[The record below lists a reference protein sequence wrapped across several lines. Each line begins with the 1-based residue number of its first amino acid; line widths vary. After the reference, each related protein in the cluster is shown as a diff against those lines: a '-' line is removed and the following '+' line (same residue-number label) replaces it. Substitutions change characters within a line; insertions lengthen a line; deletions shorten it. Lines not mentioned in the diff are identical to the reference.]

1 MKNIKKV
8 SLGFLILFLFIT
20 AVLIFSVEAQNYFT
34 GQVTQ
39 VKVYSDGLAHITQTL
54 IIDELKTD
62 VTVSLISA
70 SVENLI
76 VLDANKLAV
85 DYELADSILKVFSL
99 GATQITIEYDTTSLT
114 NKQAEVWTLILNNP
128 YNLTVSLPRNSTI
141 VYLNQ
146 VPTVIDTSTNQ
157 LSLVLP
163 SNHWEIS
170 YTIPLQQDDDSQS
183 TDYSTITLP
192 LQYVII
198 IIAIVIVI
206 VAVALFIITK
216 KRKINP
222 KKTINRNPHL
232 SKEDKAVIEFLAEK
246 DGKAF
251 EAEIRQ
257 RFPEMP
263 RTSLWRLIKR
273 LEKSEIIEVE
283 RIGLENQVKLKK

>member
-8 SLGFLILFLFIT
+8 SSGFLLLFLIII
-20 AVLIFSVEAQNYFT
+20 AVLIFSVEAQNDFT
-34 GQVTQ
+34 SQVTQ
-39 VKVYSDGLAHITQTL
+39 VKVYNDGLAHITQTL
-54 IIDELKTD
+54 TIDELKPD
-62 VTVSLISA
+62 VTVSLISG

-76 VLDANKLAV
+76 VLDTNKLAV
-85 DYELADSILKVFSL
+85 DYELSGSALKVFSL
-99 GATQITIEYDTTSLT
+99 GATHITIEYDTTSIT

-128 YNLTVSLPRNSTI
+128 YNLTVSLPKNSTI

-163 SNHWEIS
+163 PNHWEIS
-170 YTIPLQQDDDSQS
+170 YTIPLQQDDDSQG
-183 TDYSTITLP
+183 TDDSTITLP
-192 LQYVII
+192 IQYLII
-198 IIAIVIVI
+198 IIIVVVFT
-206 VAVALFIITK
+206 VAVALYILTK

>member
-1 MKNIKKV
+1 MKNIKKI
-8 SLGFLILFLFIT
+8 SPGFLLLFLIII
-20 AVLIFSVEAQNYFT
+20 AVLIFSVEAQNDFT
-34 GQVTQ
+34 SQVTQ
-39 VKVYSDGLAHITQTL
+39 VKVYNDGLAHITQTL
-54 IIDELKTD
+54 IIDELKPD
-62 VTVSLISA
+62 VTVSLISG

-76 VLDANKLAV
+76 VLDTNKLAV
-85 DYELADSILKVFSL
+85 DYELSGSALKVFSL
-99 GATQITIEYDTTSLT
+99 GATQITIEYDTTSIT

-128 YNLTVSLPRNSTI
+128 YNLTVSLPKNSTI

-163 SNHWEIS
+163 PNHWEIS

-183 TDYSTITLP
+183 TDDSTITLP
-192 LQYVII
+192 IQYLII
-198 IIAIVIVI
+198 IIIVIVVT
-206 VAVALFIITK
+206 VAVALYILTK

>member
-8 SLGFLILFLFIT
+8 SSGFLLLFLMLI
-20 AVLIFSVEAQNYFT
+20 AVLIFSVEAQNDFT
-34 GQVTQ
+34 SQVTQ
-39 VKVYSDGLAHITQTL
+39 VKVYNDGLAHITQTL
-54 IIDELKTD
+54 IIDELKPD
-62 VTVSLISA
+62 VTISLISA
-70 SVENLI
+70 SVENLL
-76 VLDANKLAV
+76 VLDTNELAV
-85 DYELADSILKVFSL
+85 DYELSDSALKVFSL

-114 NKQAEVWTLILNNP
+114 NKQAEVWTLILNTP
-128 YNLTVSLPRNSTI
+128 YNLTVSLPKNSTI

-163 SNHWEIS
+163 PNHWEIS

-183 TDYSTITLP
+183 TDDSTITLP
-192 LQYVII
+192 IQYLII
-198 IIAIVIVI
+198 IIIVIVVT
-206 VAVALFIITK
+206 VAVALYILTK

>member
-1 MKNIKKV
+1 MKNTKKV
-8 SLGFLILFLFIT
+8 LSGFLICFLFII
-20 AVLIFSVEAQNYFT
+20 AVLIFSVEAQNDFT
-34 GQVTQ
+34 SQVTQ
-39 VKVYSDGLAHITQTL
+39 VKVYNDGLAHITQTL
-54 IIDELKTD
+54 TIDELKPD

-70 SVENLI
+70 SVENFI
-76 VLDANKLAV
+76 VLDTNKLAV
-85 DYELADSILKVFSL
+85 DYELTDSILKVFSL
-99 GATQITIEYDTTSLT
+99 GATQITIEYDTTSIT

-128 YNLTVSLPRNSTI
+128 YNLTVFLPNNSTI

-163 SNHWEIS
+163 PNHWEIS
-170 YTIPLQQDDDSQS
+170 YTIPLQQDDGSQS
-183 TDYSTITLP
+183 TDDSTITLP
-192 LQYVII
+192 IQYLIFII
-198 IIAIVIVI
+198 IVVVVT
-206 VAVALFIITK
+206 VAVAMYILTK

>member
-1 MKNIKKV
+1 MKNIKKI
-8 SLGFLILFLFIT
+8 SSGLLLLILIII
-20 AVLIFSVEAQNYFT
+20 AVLIFSVEAQNDFT
-34 GQVTQ
+34 SQVTQ
-39 VKVYSDGLAHITQTL
+39 VKVYNDGLAHITQTL
-54 IIDELKTD
+54 IIDELKPD
-62 VTVSLISA
+62 VTVSLISG

-76 VLDANKLAV
+76 VLDTNKLAV
-85 DYELADSILKVFSL
+85 DYELSGSALKVFSL
-99 GATQITIEYDTTSLT
+99 GATQITIEYDTTSVT

-128 YNLTVSLPRNSTI
+128 YNLTVSLPKNSTI

-163 SNHWEIS
+163 PNHWEIS

-183 TDYSTITLP
+183 TDDSTITLP
-192 LQYVII
+192 IQYLII
-198 IIAIVIVI
+198 IIIVIVVT
-206 VAVALFIITK
+206 VAVALYILTK

>member
-8 SLGFLILFLFIT
+8 SSGFLLLFLMLI
-20 AVLIFSVEAQNYFT
+20 AVLIFSVEAQNDFT
-34 GQVTQ
+34 SQVTQ
-39 VKVYSDGLAHITQTL
+39 VKVYNDGLAHITQTL
-54 IIDELKTD
+54 IIDELKPD
-62 VTVSLISA
+62 VTVSLISG

-76 VLDANKLAV
+76 VLDKNKLAV
-85 DYELADSILKVFSL
+85 DYELSGSALKVFSL
-99 GATQITIEYDTTSLT
+99 GATQITIEYDTTSIT

-128 YNLTVSLPRNSTI
+128 YNLTVSLPKNSTI

-146 VPTVIDTSTNQ
+146 VPTVIETSTNQ

-163 SNHWEIS
+163 PNHWEIS

-183 TDYSTITLP
+183 TDDSTITLP
-192 LQYVII
+192 IQYLII
-198 IIAIVIVI
+198 IIIVVVVT
-206 VAVALFIITK
+206 VAVALYIITK

>member
-8 SLGFLILFLFIT
+8 SSGFLLLFLMLI
-20 AVLIFSVEAQNYFT
+20 AVLIFSVEAQNDFT
-34 GQVTQ
+34 SQVTQ
-39 VKVYSDGLAHITQTL
+39 VKVYNDGLAHITQTL
-54 IIDELKTD
+54 TIDELKPD
-62 VTVSLISA
+62 VTVSLISG

-76 VLDANKLAV
+76 VLDTNKLAV
-85 DYELADSILKVFSL
+85 DYELSGSALKVFSL
-99 GATQITIEYDTTSLT
+99 GATQITIEYDTTSVT

-128 YNLTVSLPRNSTI
+128 YNLTVSLPKNSTI

-163 SNHWEIS
+163 PNHWEIS

-183 TDYSTITLP
+183 TDDSTITLP
-192 LQYVII
+192 IQYLII
-198 IIAIVIVI
+198 IIIVVVVT
-206 VAVALFIITK
+206 VAVALYILTK

>member
-8 SLGFLILFLFIT
+8 SSGFLLLFLMLI
-20 AVLIFSVEAQNYFT
+20 AVLIFSVEAQNDFT
-34 GQVTQ
+34 SQVTQ
-39 VKVYSDGLAHITQTL
+39 VKVYNDGLAHITQTL
-54 IIDELKTD
+54 IIDELKPD
-62 VTVSLISA
+62 VTVSLISG

-76 VLDANKLAV
+76 VLDTNKLAV
-85 DYELADSILKVFSL
+85 DYELSGSALKVFSL
-99 GATQITIEYDTTSLT
+99 GVTQITIEYDTTSVT

-128 YNLTVSLPRNSTI
+128 YNLTVSLPKNSTI

-163 SNHWEIS
+163 PNHWEIS
-170 YTIPLQQDDDSQS
+170 YTIPLQQDDDSQG
-183 TDYSTITLP
+183 TDDSTITLP
-192 LQYVII
+192 IQYLII
-198 IIAIVIVI
+198 IIIVVVFT
-206 VAVALFIITK
+206 VAVALYILTK

>member
-8 SLGFLILFLFIT
+8 SLGFLILLLFIT
-20 AVLIFSVEAQNYFT
+20 AVLIFSVEAQNDFT
-34 GQVTQ
+34 SQVTQ

-54 IIDELKTD
+54 IIDELKPD
-62 VTVSLISA
+62 VTVSLISG

-76 VLDANKLAV
+76 VLDKNKLAV
-85 DYELADSILKVFSL
+85 DYELSGSALKVFSL
-99 GATQITIEYDTTSLT
+99 GATQITIEYDTTSIT

-128 YNLTVSLPRNSTI
+128 YNLTVSLPKNSTI

-163 SNHWEIS
+163 PNHWEIS

-183 TDYSTITLP
+183 TDDSTITLP
-192 LQYVII
+192 IQYLII
-198 IIAIVIVI
+198 IIIVIVVT
-206 VAVALFIITK
+206 VAVALYILTK